1 MFRRA
6 MNDLELR
13 NLLQELAVLRA
24 DGEPVVTLY
33 LDTRWTDEQQR
44 ERARVFVREEAKR
57 ELDAHAAHPQREALA
72 RTLARVEATVLER
85 LDQQD
90 APARGLAIFG
100 CEALNLWRVL
110 ELPQAVGTKLCTGMR
125 PQLLPLARLLDDVEP
140 AIIAVVHA
148 SGARVYETALG
159 GLVAQATI
167 EGPVPRGGYARGGFE
182 PRPALGRQAVP
193 GNERGGEGFQY
204 ERADKNQRVYKNAI
218 QRNLAAA
225 AAFVTQRFDQRPCHL
240 VLVGPREK
248 TAAFE
253 RELPERARGRIIAC
267 YPEPPI
273 SNAGPDRPGV
283 RDQLLE
289 QTLTAL
295 AAKEREQEERNISLA
310 LGQAK
315 SGGNAV
321 LGPDEVV
328 LAVNERRVLRL
339 ILEADFAKSGWMC
352 RNCDAIG
359 VSRAERCSYCQ
370 GELAWVKELGE
381 EIAGRVLADD
391 GEVEVVPHDQRLHS
405 FHGVAAMLRQ
415 ARGGFGMNEGRG
427 GGAPA

>member
-1 MFRRA
+1 MT
-6 MNDLELR
+6 DHDLR

-24 DGEPVVTLY
+24 DGEPVVTVY
-33 LDTRWTDEQQR
+33 LDTRWADEQQR
-44 ERARVFVREEAKR
+44 ERARVFVHEQAKR

-72 RTLARVEATVLER
+72 RTLARIEAAVVDR
-85 LDQQD
+85 IAAHDS
-90 APARGLAIFG
+90 PAKGIAVFA
-100 CEALNLWRVL
+100 CEALGLWRML
-110 ELPQAVGTKLCTGMR
+110 ELPQAVATKLCTGMR

-159 GLVAQATI
+159 GVVAQAVI
-167 EGPVPRGGYARGGFE
+167 EGPVPRSYQAAGFE
-182 PRPALGRQAVP
+182 PSPGVGHQGSP
-193 GNERGGEGFQY
+193 GNARGSGEGFQY
-204 ERADKNQRVYKNAI
+204 ERADKNQRAYKQTI

-225 AAFVTQRFDQRPCHL
+225 AAYVTQRFDQRPCHL

-253 RELPERARGRIIAC
+253 RELPERARARVIAR
-267 YPEPPI
+267 PRKPQA
-273 SNAGPDRPGV
+273 SSAGQDRPSV
-283 RDQLLE
+283 RDQLLT
-289 QTLTAL
+289 QTLAAL
-295 AAKEREQEERNISLA
+295 AAKEREQEERNIALA

-315 SGGNAV
+315 RGGLAV

-328 LAVNERRVLRL
+328 LAVNERRVYRL
-339 ILEADFAKSGWMC
+339 ILEDDFARSGWLC

-359 VSRAERCSYCQ
+359 ASHAERCTYCQ

-391 GEVEVVPHDQRLHS
+391 GEVEIVPHDQRLHA

-415 ARGGFGMNEGRG
+415 ARGGFGLTEARG
-427 GGAPA
+427 ASAPG